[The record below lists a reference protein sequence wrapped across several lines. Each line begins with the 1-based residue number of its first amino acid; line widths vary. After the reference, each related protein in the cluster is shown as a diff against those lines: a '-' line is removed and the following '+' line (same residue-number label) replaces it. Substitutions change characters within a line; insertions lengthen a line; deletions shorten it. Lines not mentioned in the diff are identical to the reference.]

1 MAIRRADP
9 YPLIKTGNSDSFPS
23 GPTGFSKSNAFP
35 PSADFDSRSAA
46 AAISNSV
53 LAGSRIRSS
62 SLSFSSLL
70 THSVEESYAMEPR
83 TLPHFPLQ
91 TSSPSAYPFIPISSP
106 ISYIQDPISNIQPAT
121 SKACF
126 LKSANFTCS
135 NADSCVASSTTSG
148 ALPASLAS
156 SQRAA
161 QTHHRSPG
169 LKPGK

>member
-46 AAISNSV
+46 AAISKSV

-83 TLPHFPLQ
+83 ILPHFPLQ
-91 TSSPSAYPFIPISSP
+91 TSSPSAYSLTFILISTTL
-106 ISYIQDPISNIQPAT
+106 YPAT
-121 SKACF
+121 SSACF
-126 LKSANFTCS
+126 LKSANFTYS
-135 NADSCVASSTTSG
+135 NADSCVDSRTTSG

>member
-1 MAIRRADP
+1 MAIRRAEP

-23 GPTGFSKSNAFP
+23 GPTGFSKSKALP

-83 TLPHFPLQ
+83 ILPHFPLQ

-106 ISYIQDPISNIQPAT
+106 ISYIQYSARHIQSMLSQISQLHMLQSRFVRRLQHHQRRLAGE
-121 SKACF
+121 SRLF
-126 LKSANFTCS
+126 
-135 NADSCVASSTTSG
+135 
-148 ALPASLAS
+148 PAS
-156 SQRAA
+156 R
-161 QTHHRSPG
+161 TDTPPIPRP
-169 LKPGK
+169 

>member
-1 MAIRRADP
+1 MAIRRAEP

-70 THSVEESYAMEPR
+70 THSVEDSYAMEPR
-83 TLPHFPLQ
+83 ILPHFPPQ
-91 TSSPSAYPFIPISSP
+91 TSSPSAYPFILVFISTT
-106 ISYIQDPISNIQPAT
+106 IYPAT
-121 SKACF
+121 SSACF
-126 LKSANFTCS
+126 LKSASFTCS
-135 NADSCVASSTTSG
+135 NADSCVDSNTTSG
-148 ALPASLAS
+148 ALPANLAS

-161 QTHHRSPG
+161 QTHHRSPAFN
-169 LKPGK
+169 PGK